1 MSLISLL
8 KQRYSNK
15 TTQININEL
24 LSTRMYV
31 ITKELIDIKN
41 LNNGQNN
48 GQNNSKINILGALDM
63 LKNKNAVL
71 KKDLYLNEDLW
82 VVDDNTI
89 NGDFINNKRYIL
101 NPHLINRKEIKGLNT
116 ELDNVQSNKKK
127 TVLPNLSGGAQL
139 TINGDF
145 CAMLNTLKS
154 NIIMNGGASDN
165 FTIHE
170 LLNNGKINLKESDRN
185 RINLIVN
192 KSVKYNERASMIYKY
207 IEQYNKLPEKEKKGD
222 IKQNVDA
229 NMEFLEE
236 KILKDQEKSKLIN
249 TGLFDYLIK
258 ILNNNKPLKKNTVE
272 YKEKKISMKNKI
284 EELTDHF
291 NNLGHIM
298 KYNFQLIKDRQTKNV
313 LRSTQQTL
321 DGANRALDVVQA
333 QRNEVYET
341 LSNTQQDLSNTR
353 QDLSNTQQDLS
364 NTRQALSNTRQALDD
379 VQAQRNEEL
388 AQQEQER
395 EQEQERKTKKRSSMK
410 IPISLESNSEE
421 QDRQKQEQDRQKQE
435 RQIQLNKRRE
445 QDRLDRQKRRIQL
458 NKRLD
463 ELKRK
468 GNKLE
473 SERDAIGNSL
483 DSRWQRL
490 DEEIFSIY
498 DERKYIVK
506 EIERLRKTSV

>member
-1 MSLISLL
+1 MGIYMSLISLL

-15 TTQININEL
+15 TTQINIKEL

-31 ITKELIDIKN
+31 ITKELIDINN
-41 LNNGQNN
+41 LNNNQEN
-48 GQNNSKINILGALDM
+48 GKINILGALDM

-89 NGDFINNKRYIL
+89 NGEFINNKRYIL

-116 ELDNVQSNKKK
+116 ELDNIQSNKKK
-127 TVLPNLSGGAQL
+127 AVLPNLSGGAQL

-207 IEQYNKLPEKEKKGD
+207 IEQYNKLPEDEKKGD

-249 TGLFDYLIK
+249 TNLFDYLIK
-258 ILNNNKPLKKNTVE
+258 ILNNNNAFKKNTVE

-291 NNLGHIM
+291 DNLGHIM

-313 LRSTQQTL
+313 LRSTQQNL
-321 DGANRALDVVQA
+321 DYVQIE
-333 QRNEVYET
+333 RNKAEMGLYNT
-341 LSNTQQDLSNTR
+341 RQDLRNTQQDLR
-353 QDLSNTQQDLS
+353 NTQQDL
-364 NTRQALSNTRQALDD
+364 DD
-379 VQAQRNEEL
+379 GRERERARLFEENERREREDREREEREERERERKISERNERERK
-388 AQQEQER
+388 ER
-395 EQEQERKTKKRSSMK
+395 ERNERERKERERVKT
-410 IPISLESNSEE
+410 PILLESNR
-421 QDRQKQEQDRQKQE
+421 QQPKQNRQKE
-435 RQIQLNKRRE
+435 
-445 QDRLDRQKRRIQL
+445 
-458 NKRLD
+458 KRLILLKKRHR
-463 ELKRK
+463 ELIKE

-473 SERDAIGNSL
+473 SEQKTIGDARS
-483 DSRWQRL
+483 SRWQKL
-490 DEEIFSIY
+490 DKQLIFIY
-498 DERKYIVK
+498 DEQKNIV
-506 EIERLRKTSV
+506 EEMERLRKTNV